1 MPHPALGQID
11 VGHTVV
17 IQHLVTFDEE
27 DAFIELSGDANP
39 LHIDD
44 DFARE
49 HGFPNRMAHGLL
61 VSSLMLQMLGKISS
75 ADGFMCLEQTL
86 KYRYPV
92 YPGDSITI
100 TGEVR
105 QISEALDV
113 LVVNTTITN
122 QNGKPVLSGT
132 TKLKLL

>member
-1 MPHPALGQID
+1 MPHPALAEID

-17 IQHLVTFDEE
+17 TQHLVTAEQE
-27 DAFIELSGDANP
+27 DAFIEISGDANP
-39 LHIDD
+39 LHIDN

-61 VSSLMLQMLGKISS
+61 VSSLMLQMLGRISS

-100 TGEVR
+100 TGEVK

-113 LVVNTTITN
+113 LVVDSTITN
-122 QNGKPVLSGT
+122 QDGKRVLSGT
-132 TKLKLL
+132 TKLRLL